1 MSNKEIQKF
10 GRQDLIECASFWR
23 NLIGELEIK
32 NPDDVL
38 PEMRE
43 ALAASEARLCE
54 LNSSEI

>member
-1 MSNKEIQKF
+1 MSKDEIQKF

-23 NLIGELEIK
+23 KLIGELETK

-43 ALAASEARLCE
+43 ALAVSEACLSE
-54 LNSSEI
+54 FNSNEI

>member
-1 MSNKEIQKF
+1 MSKAEIQKF
-10 GRQDLIECASFWR
+10 GRQELTECASFWR

-43 ALAASEARLCE
+43 ALAESEACLAG
-54 LNSSEI
+54 LNTREI